1 MDKKVYITLSAI
13 LISIILI
20 VTIVFIFV
28 PKVLVLDFGERKAI
42 ILCSANDFYGSEV
55 EENFGFD
62 GGEQNWTFNGGL
74 PHGYEPTVGN
84 KELGSIFI
92 EVGSSEFYNV
102 NYTYN
107 WTKYNQIKEESIYNL
122 STWIFFD
129 TPNDILGLG
138 TRIGLNWLNSNGET
152 VRLDWSENIN
162 STIGGW
168 KNISIMSLYNND
180 SENEITG
187 LELVL
192 SFEGN
197 FSAGTD
203 NKVYFDDV
211 IVDRW
216 VAVNV
221 TNPFDPNNRRKDSD
235 GFPAQAL
242 QVYKVLKRHGYTDK
256 NIFLMLYHT
265 NDPTIDID
273 AFDGISNDTADAI
286 VDVEND
292 DVNATRFK
300 RELNV
305 SIAGSF
311 ASNISIYD
319 QLIIFMTDHG
329 SNKLLGDGNATFHF
343 EADGSRISETEFY
356 DLVKNINCLRMMI
369 NVDCCFSGNFLNE
382 KKPIGSSWYDID
394 NCLFVSSSADRLSWY
409 WIDNKNPDGWAGSWF
424 FHVFWDQLDQN
435 QTIFNAFNSASGFI
449 PAGQAV
455 PLALTQIPLMYDN
468 LGINNTWGFNSIN
481 KL

>member
-1 MDKKVYITLSAI
+1 M
-13 LISIILI
+13 
-20 VTIVFIFV
+20 
-28 PKVLVLDFGERKAI
+28 
-42 ILCSANDFYGSEV
+42 
-55 EENFGFD
+55 
-62 GGEQNWTFNGGL
+62 
-74 PHGYEPTVGN
+74 
-84 KELGSIFI
+84 
-92 EVGSSEFYNV
+92 
-102 NYTYN
+102 
-107 WTKYNQIKEESIYNL
+107 
-122 STWIFFD
+122 
-129 TPNDILGLG
+129 
-138 TRIGLNWLNSNGET
+138 
-152 VRLDWSENIN
+152 
-162 STIGGW
+162 
-168 KNISIMSLYNND
+168 SIMSLYNND
-180 SENEITG
+180 SENEITS

-221 TNPFDPNNRRKDSD
+221 TNPFDPTNRRQDSD

-242 QVYKVLKRHGYTDK
+242 QVYNVLKGHGYTDE
-256 NIFLMLYHT
+256 NIFLMIYHT
-265 NDPTIDID
+265 NDATIDID
-273 AFDGISNDTADAI
+273 AFDGIPNDLIDVE

-300 RELNV
+300 QELNV
-305 SIAGSF
+305 SVSGSF
-311 ASNISIYD
+311 ASKISFYD

-343 EADGSRISETEFY
+343 EADNSYITETKFY
-356 DLVKNINCLRMMI
+356 DLVKNINCQRMMI

-382 KKPIGSSWYDID
+382 KKPIGSSWYDIE

-435 QTIFNAFNSASGFI
+435 QTIFNAFNFASGFI
-449 PAGQAV
+449 PAGQAL

-468 LGINNTWGFNSIN
+468 MGINNTWGFNSVN
-481 KL
+481 QL